1 MRALMIGC
9 GNMGSSLLSRW
20 VDVED
25 TAFFVV
31 DPYSEFSHPSVKML
45 KDKSALGDEKFDFI
59 IVAVKPQMIDD
70 IVPDYL
76 SYLKESGAILS
87 IAAGYSA
94 ERLGRISGGKP
105 IIRVMPNMPASLGQG
120 TSGLYCSPSVS
131 PQMRDAVHTLMA
143 STGEVVDVDSEDALD
158 RVTAIAGSG
167 PGYVF
172 EIARAYTEAAMSL
185 GFDAETA
192 RRLSLSTLRGTVA
205 MALESEKS
213 LEDLRNS
220 VTSKAGTTEAGLN
233 ALNGDGGLDRLL
245 EQTVRAAYERAVEL
259 R

>member
-20 VDVED
+20 ADVDG
-25 TAFFVV
+25 TSFTVV
-31 DPYSEFSHPSVKML
+31 DPVSEFSHPKVRVFKEQ
-45 KDKSALGDEKFDFI
+45 SALEDETFNFI
-59 IVAVKPQMIDD
+59 IVAIKPQMIDD
-70 IVPDYL
+70 IVPAYL
-76 SYLKESGAILS
+76 PHLTDDGALLS

-94 ERLGRISGGKP
+94 KRLGTISGGKP
-105 IIRVMPNMPASLGQG
+105 VLRVMPNMPASLGQG
-120 TSGLYCSPSVS
+120 TSGLYCSPSVT
-131 PQMRDAVHTLMA
+131 PEMRDAVHTIMA
-143 STGEVVDVDSEDALD
+143 ATGDVIDVDSEDELD
-158 RVTAIAGSG
+158 RVTAVAGSG

-172 EIARAYTEAAMSL
+172 EIARTYTEAAMSL

-192 RRLSLSTLRGTVA
+192 RRLALSTLRGAVA

-213 LEDLRNS
+213 LEELRNS

-233 ALNGDGGLDRLL
+233 ALNGDGTLDRLL
-245 EQTVRAAYERAVEL
+245 KETVHAAYERAVEL

>member
-20 VDVED
+20 ADVEN
-25 TAFFVV
+25 TEFSVV
-31 DPYSEFSHPSVKML
+31 DPVSDFSHPSVRMFR
-45 KDKSALGDEKFDFI
+45 DKSALGDEKFDFI
-59 IVAVKPQMIDD
+59 IVAIKPQMIDD
-70 IVPDYL
+70 ILPGHL
-76 SYLKESGAILS
+76 SHLTDDGAVLS

-94 ERLGRISGGKP
+94 KRLESLTNGKP
-105 IIRVMPNMPASLGQG
+105 VIRVMPNMPASLGQG
-120 TSGLYCSPSVS
+120 TSGLYCSPSVTAD
-131 PQMRDAVHTLMA
+131 MRDAVHTIMA
-143 STGEVVDVDSEDALD
+143 ATGDVIDVDIEDELD

-172 EIARAYTEAAMSL
+172 EIARTYTEAAMSL

-192 RRLSLSTLRGTVA
+192 RRLALSTLRGTVA
-205 MALESEKS
+205 MALQSEKS
-213 LEDLRNS
+213 LEELRNS

-233 ALNGDGGLDRLL
+233 ALNGDGSLDRLMK
-245 EQTVRAAYERAVEL
+245 ETVHAAYERAVEL